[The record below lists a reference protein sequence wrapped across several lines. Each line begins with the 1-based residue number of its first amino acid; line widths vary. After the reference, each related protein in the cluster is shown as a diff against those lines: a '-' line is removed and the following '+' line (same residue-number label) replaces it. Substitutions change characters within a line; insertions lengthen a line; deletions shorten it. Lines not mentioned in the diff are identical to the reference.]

1 MSVYEK
7 RLPDQSRGANESALR
22 ETAVESQLCP
32 PPEYTS
38 VVDFHGKF
46 IETRYAPARVFN
58 SIHRILPSP
67 GTAGIAGSFLLAG
80 IKHAFVH
87 FRDATIKE

>member
-1 MSVYEK
+1 MNLHCEK
-7 RLPDQSRGANESALR
+7 RLLM
-22 ETAVESQLCP
+22 ESQLCP
-32 PPEYTS
+32 PREYTS
-38 VVDFHGKF
+38 VVDFRKF
-46 IETRYAPARVFN
+46 VETRRRAPARMFN
-58 SIHRILPSP
+58 SIHRILPGP